1 MAGTSVEAVDAV
13 DWSRFRTGLPEH
25 HPVKE
30 VPRALRRLV
39 ARGPAATDEDCH
51 PLYSCLFVPGG
62 GLPSAAAAALPF
74 LTALAS
80 DPANGARIT
89 LVELLGALNTAAREA
104 GEQGTYGAWREEWR
118 RQGDTITALLADP
131 APSVRRAALLLADDD
146 ALLERWHAETHP
158 AVRLPL
164 LLALGT
170 RAAATAGEPETR
182 LPGGRH
188 RFAGAV
194 EAVLGRVLRDDE
206 PVMQVA
212 AVIARASLDRD
223 APLRY
228 ADLLLDVLA
237 DPAVRPRFEQVWWL
251 PDVEIPFTRDDVAA
265 WLSGLFDHVPAVAL
279 SFVTRLA
286 EVAERTA
293 DDGLRRVVLDE
304 AWRHLVLRRSAAP
317 TVLPLAARLLDCADD
332 CVRLKAAH
340 LLAMLA
346 PDSRPCAD
354 RLAALL
360 DDPGTDDVSWIEG
373 TVGDFARWALVRL
386 GDPRGLPGLVE
397 SLWAP
402 YREQYGRSWVAG
414 DPRRPEMHEVLAP
427 LREHADVLL
436 PALLEEVRQD
446 HERHGGHGQI
456 MGTLLHVAEK
466 WGPDALPALPVVLPL
481 LTDARYSLQV
491 VDVLLAMGPGAA
503 STAPAVR
510 DAVVLDHPGNHDKI
524 AWAAWRIAGG
534 DDGTA
539 LRRLGEAVYDE
550 QASYGPVLLLSDFGP
565 AAAAHAGRV
574 RELIE
579 NAEYGKATA
588 AVALWRITGDP
599 GPTLAVLEE
608 IVVRFTGD
616 DDRYGALTEALRAFL
631 RIGTVTPAA
640 RRALRLVEARDTRLS
655 HYRDYR
661 AVLDDQELRSV
672 IAAVFALPC
681 RGGLALP
688 PGKRRAHV
696 DD

>member
-1 MAGTSVEAVDAV
+1 MTGTSVDAV
-13 DWSRFRTGLPEH
+13 DWSRLRTGLPEH
-25 HPVKE
+25 HPVEE

-39 ARGPAATDEDCH
+39 RRGPAATEEDCH

-74 LTALAS
+74 LTALAC
-80 DPANGARIT
+80 DPANGARVA
-89 LVELLGALNTAAREA
+89 LVELLAALNGAARETA
-104 GEQGTYGAWREEWR
+104 EQGTHATWREEWR
-118 RQGDTITALLADP
+118 RQGDKITALLADP
-131 APSVRRAALLLADDD
+131 LPNVRRAALLLADDD
-146 ALLERWHAETHP
+146 ELLGRWHAETHP

-170 RAAATAGEPETR
+170 RAATTTGAPETGS
-182 LPGGRH
+182 PGSRH
-188 RFAGAV
+188 HFTGAV
-194 EAVLGRVLRDDE
+194 EAVLSRVLRDDE
-206 PVMQVA
+206 PVMKVA

-223 APLRY
+223 APLRH

-237 DPAVRPRFEQVWWL
+237 DPAVRPRFEEIWWL

-265 WLSGLFDHVPAVAL
+265 WVSGLLDHDAPAGL

-286 EVAERTA
+286 EAAERTA

-346 PDSRPCAD
+346 PDSGPYAD

-360 DDPGTDDVSWIEG
+360 DDPGTDEISWIEA

-402 YREQYGRSWVAG
+402 YREQFGRSWVAG

-446 HERHGGHGQI
+446 HERHGAHGEI

-466 WGPDALPALPVVLPL
+466 WGPDALPVLPVVLPL
-481 LTDARYSLQV
+481 LKDTRYSMRV
-491 VDVLLAMGPGAA
+491 VDVLLAMGPAAA
-503 STAPAVR
+503 STASAVR
-510 DAVVLDHPGNHDKI
+510 DAVVLDHPGNHYRT

-539 LRRLGEAVYDE
+539 LRLLGEALHDE
-550 QASYGPVLLLSDFGP
+550 QASPHGPVLLLSDFGP
-565 AAAAHAGRV
+565 AAAAHVGRV
-574 RELIE
+574 REVME
-579 NAEYGKATA
+579 NADYGRATA
-588 AVALWRITGDP
+588 AVALWAITGDP
-599 GPTLAVLEE
+599 GATLTVLEQV
-608 IVVRFTGD
+608 VVRFTGD
-616 DDRYGALTEALRAFL
+616 DDRYGDLAEALRGFL

-640 RRALRLVEARDTRLS
+640 RRALRLIEARDSRLS

-661 AVLDDQELRSV
+661 AVLDDQNFRST
-672 IAAVFALPC
+672 IAAV
-681 RGGLALP
+681 LALP
-688 PGKRRAHV
+688 
-696 DD
+696 

>member
-1 MAGTSVEAVDAV
+1 MAVAGTSIDAVDAV
-13 DWSRFRTGLPEH
+13 DWSRFRTGVPEH
-25 HPVKE
+25 HPVKV

-39 ARGPAATDEDCH
+39 SRGPAATEEDCH

-80 DPANGARIT
+80 DPANGARVT
-89 LVELLGALNTAAREA
+89 LVELLGALNGAAREA
-104 GEQGTYGAWREEWR
+104 GEQGAHGAWREEWR
-118 RQGDTITALLADP
+118 RHGERITALIADP
-131 APSVRRAALLLADDD
+131 APSVRRAALLIADDD
-146 ALLERWHAETHP
+146 ALLERWHAETDT

-170 RAAATAGEPETR
+170 RAATTADAPETGS
-182 LPGGRH
+182 PDGRH

-194 EAVLGRVLRDDE
+194 EAVLSRVLCDDE
-206 PVMQVA
+206 PVMKVA
-212 AVIARASLDRD
+212 AVIAWASLDRD
-223 APLRY
+223 APLRH

-237 DPAVRPRFEQVWWL
+237 DPAVGPRFERIWWL
-251 PDVEIPFTRDDVAA
+251 PEVEVPFTRDDVAA
-265 WLSGLFDHVPAVAL
+265 WVSGLLDHVPQDAL
-279 SFVTRLA
+279 SFVSRLA
-286 EVAERTA
+286 EAAERTE

-317 TVLPLAARLLDCADD
+317 TVLPLAARLLECADD

-346 PDSRPCAD
+346 PDSGPYAD

-360 DDPGTDDVSWIEG
+360 DDPGTDEISWIEG
-373 TVGDFARWALVRL
+373 TVGDFARWALARL
-386 GDPRGLPGLVE
+386 GDPRCLPGLVE

-402 YREQYGRSWVAG
+402 YREQFGRSWVVG
-414 DPRRPEMHEVLAP
+414 DPRRPEIHEVLAP

-446 HERHGGHGQI
+446 HERHGDHGEI
-456 MGTLLHVAEK
+456 MGTLLHVAEE
-466 WGPDALPALPVVLPL
+466 WGPDALPVLPVILPL
-481 LTDARYSLQV
+481 LKDTRYSFRV

-510 DAVVLDHPGNHDKI
+510 DAVVLDHPGNHDRI

-539 LRRLGEAVYDE
+539 LRRLGEAMHDE
-550 QASYGPVLLLSDFGP
+550 QASPYGPVLLLSDFGP

-574 RELIE
+574 REVME
-579 NAEYGKATA
+579 NAKYGKATA

-599 GPTLAVLEE
+599 GPTLSVLEQ
-608 IVVRFTGD
+608 VVARFTGD
-616 DDRYGALTEALRAFL
+616 DDRYGDLAEALRGFL

-640 RRALRLVEARDTRLS
+640 RRALRLVEARDPRLS
-655 HYRDYR
+655 NDRDYR
-661 AVLDDQELRSV
+661 AVLDDQELRAA
-672 IAAVFALPC
+672 IAAV
-681 RGGLALP
+681 LALP
-688 PGKRRAHV
+688 
-696 DD
+696 

>member
-13 DWSRFRTGLPEH
+13 DWSRFRTGVPEH

-39 ARGPAATDEDCH
+39 RRGPAATEEDCH
-51 PLYSCLFVPGG
+51 PLYSCLFAPGG

-74 LTALAS
+74 LTALAA
-80 DPANGARIT
+80 DPANGARVT
-89 LVELLGALNTAAREA
+89 LVELLGALNGAAREA
-104 GEQGTYGAWREEWR
+104 GEQGTLGAWREGWR
-118 RQGDTITALLADP
+118 RQGDKITALLADP
-131 APSVRRAALLLADDD
+131 EPSVRRAALLLADDD
-146 ALLERWHAETHP
+146 ALLQRWHAETEP

-170 RAAATAGEPETR
+170 RATTADAPETGS
-182 LPGGRH
+182 PGGRH
-188 RFAGAV
+188 RFADAV
-194 EAVLGRVLRDDE
+194 EAVLSRVLRDDE
-206 PVMQVA
+206 PVMKVA

-223 APLRY
+223 APLRH

-237 DPAVRPRFEQVWWL
+237 DPAVRPRFERIWWL

-265 WLSGLFDHVPAVAL
+265 WVSGLLDHDPPAAL

-286 EVAERTA
+286 EAAERTA

-317 TVLPLAARLLDCADD
+317 TVLPLAARLLDSADD

-346 PDSRPCAD
+346 PDSGPYAD

-360 DDPGTDDVSWIEG
+360 DDPGTDEISWIEG

-402 YREQYGRSWVAG
+402 YREQFGRSWVAG

-446 HERHGGHGQI
+446 HERHGDHGEI
-456 MGTLLHVAEK
+456 MATLLHVAEA
-466 WGPDALPALPVVLPL
+466 WGPDALPVLPVVLPL
-481 LTDARYSLQV
+481 LKDTRYSLRV

-503 STAPAVR
+503 STASAVR
-510 DAVVLDHPGNHDKI
+510 DAVVLDHPANHHRT

-539 LRRLGEAVYDE
+539 LRLLGEAVHDE
-550 QASYGPVLLLSDFGP
+550 QASPYGPVLLLSDFGP

-574 RELIE
+574 REVME
-579 NAEYGKATA
+579 NAAYGRVTA
-588 AVALWRITGDP
+588 AVALWAITGDP

-608 IVVRFTGD
+608 VVVRFTGD
-616 DDRYGALTEALRAFL
+616 DDRYGDLAEALRGFL

-640 RRALRLVEARDTRLS
+640 RRALRLVGARDARLS
-655 HYRDYR
+655 NHRDYR
-661 AVLDDQELRSV
+661 AVLDDQELRSA
-672 IAAVFALPC
+672 IAAV
-681 RGGLALP
+681 LALP
-688 PGKRRAHV
+688 
-696 DD
+696 

>member
-13 DWSRFRTGLPEH
+13 DWSRLRTGVPEH

-39 ARGPAATDEDCH
+39 RRGPAATEEDCH
-51 PLYSCLFVPGG
+51 PLYSCLFTPGG

-80 DPANGARIT
+80 DPAHGARVT
-89 LVELLGALNTAAREA
+89 LVELLGALNGAASEA
-104 GEQGTYGAWREEWR
+104 GAQGTHGTWREEWR
-118 RQGDTITALLADP
+118 RQGDKITTLLADP

-146 ALLERWHAETHP
+146 ALLDRWYAETDP

-170 RAAATAGEPETR
+170 RAATTAGAPETGS
-182 LPGGRH
+182 PGGRH

-194 EAVLGRVLRDDE
+194 EAVLSQVLRDDE
-206 PVMQVA
+206 PVMKVA

-223 APLRY
+223 APLRH

-237 DPAVRPRFEQVWWL
+237 DPALRLRFERVWWL
-251 PDVEIPFTRDDVAA
+251 PDVETPFTRDNVAA
-265 WLSGLFDHVPAVAL
+265 WVSGLLDHVPSDAL

-286 EVAERTA
+286 EAAERTA

-340 LLAMLA
+340 LLAVLA
-346 PDSRPCAD
+346 PDSGPYAD

-360 DDPGTDDVSWIEG
+360 DDPGTDEISWIEG

-402 YREQYGRSWVAG
+402 HREHFGRSWVPG

-446 HERHGGHGQI
+446 HERHGDHGEI
-456 MGTLLHVAEK
+456 MATLLHVAEE
-466 WGPDALPALPVVLPL
+466 WGPHALPVLPVVLPL
-481 LTDARYSLQV
+481 LKDTRYSLHV

-503 STAPAVR
+503 STASAVR
-510 DAVVLDHPGNHDKI
+510 DAVVLDHPANHRRT

-539 LRRLGEAVYDE
+539 LRLLGEAVHDE
-550 QASYGPVLLLSDFGP
+550 QASPYGPVLLLSDFGP
-565 AAAAHAGRV
+565 AAAAHAARV
-574 RELIE
+574 REVME
-579 NAEYGKATA
+579 NAEYGRATA
-588 AVALWRITGDP
+588 AVALWAITGDP
-599 GPTLAVLEE
+599 GATLAVLEQV
-608 IVVRFTGD
+608 VVRFTGD
-616 DDRYGALTEALRAFL
+616 DDRYGDLAEALRGFL

-640 RRALRLVEARDTRLS
+640 RRALRLVGARDPRLS
-655 HYRDYR
+655 NHRDYR
-661 AVLDDQELRSV
+661 AVLDDQELRSA
-672 IAAVFALPC
+672 IAAV
-681 RGGLALP
+681 LALP
-688 PGKRRAHV
+688 
-696 DD
+696 

>member
-13 DWSRFRTGLPEH
+13 DWSRFRTGVSEH
-25 HPVKE
+25 HPVEE

-39 ARGPAATDEDCH
+39 RRGPAATEEDCH
-51 PLYSCLFVPGG
+51 PLYSCLFAPGG

-80 DPANGARIT
+80 DSANGARVT
-89 LVELLGALNTAAREA
+89 LVELLGALNGAAREA
-104 GEQGTYGAWREEWR
+104 GEQGTHEAWREEWR
-118 RQGDTITALLADP
+118 RQGDKVTALLADP

-146 ALLERWHAETHP
+146 ALLERWHAERDP
-158 AVRLPL
+158 AVRLPV

-170 RAAATAGEPETR
+170 CAATTAGAPGTGS
-182 LPGGRH
+182 PGGRH
-188 RFAGAV
+188 RFNGAV
-194 EAVLGRVLRDDE
+194 EAMLSRVLRDDE
-206 PVMQVA
+206 PVMKVA
-212 AVIARASLDRD
+212 AVIAWASLDRD
-223 APLRY
+223 VPLRHT
-228 ADLLLDVLA
+228 DVLLDVLA
-237 DPAVRPRFEQVWWL
+237 DPAVRPRFEQIWWL
-251 PDVEIPFTRDDVAA
+251 PDVEVPFTRDDVAA
-265 WLSGLFDHVPAVAL
+265 WVSGLLDHVPPAAL

-286 EVAERTA
+286 EAAERTA

-304 AWRHLVLRRSAAP
+304 AWRHMVLRRSAAP
-317 TVLPLAARLLDCADD
+317 TVLPLAARLLDCTDD

-346 PDSRPCAD
+346 PDSGPYAD

-360 DDPGTDDVSWIEG
+360 DDPGTDTVSWIEG

-402 YREQYGRSWVAG
+402 YREQFGRSWVEG

-446 HERHGGHGQI
+446 HERHGGHGVI
-456 MGTLLHVAEK
+456 MGTLLHVAEE
-466 WGPDALPALPVVLPL
+466 WGPDALPVLPVVLPL
-481 LTDARYSLQV
+481 LKDTRYSLRV
-491 VDVLLAMGPGAA
+491 IDVLLAMGPGAA

-510 DAVVLDHPGNHDKI
+510 DAVVLGHPSNHHTT

-539 LRRLGEAVYDE
+539 LRILGEAVHDE
-550 QASYGPVLLLSDFGP
+550 QASPYGPVTLLSDFGP

-574 RELIE
+574 REVME
-579 NAEYGKATA
+579 NSEYGRVVA
-588 AVALWRITGDP
+588 AVALWAITGDQ
-599 GPTLAVLEE
+599 GTTLPVLEQV
-608 IVVRFTGD
+608 VVRFTED
-616 DDRYGALTEALRAFL
+616 DDRYGDLAEALRGFL

-640 RRALRLVEARDTRLS
+640 RRALRLVGARDLRLS
-655 HYRDYR
+655 NHRDYR

-672 IAAVFALPC
+672 IAAV
-681 RGGLALP
+681 LALP
-688 PGKRRAHV
+688 
-696 DD
+696 

>member
-39 ARGPAATDEDCH
+39 RQGPAATDEDCH
-51 PLYSCLFVPGG
+51 PLYSCLFAPGG

-89 LVELLGALNTAAREA
+89 LVELLGALNAAAREA
-104 GEQGTYGAWREEWR
+104 GEPGPHGAWREEWR
-118 RQGDTITALLADP
+118 RQGGTITALLADP
-131 APSVRRAALLLADDD
+131 APSVRRAAIPLAEDD
-146 ALLERWHAETHP
+146 ALLERWHAETDP

-170 RAAATAGEPETR
+170 RAATTAGAPGTGS
-182 LPGGRH
+182 PGGRD

-194 EAVLGRVLRDDE
+194 EAVLSRVLRDDE
-206 PVMQVA
+206 PVMKAA

-251 PDVEIPFTRDDVAA
+251 PDGEIPFTRDDVAA
-265 WLSGLFDHVPAVAL
+265 CVSGLLDHVPAAAL

-286 EVAERTA
+286 EAAERTE

-340 LLAMLA
+340 LLAMLV
-346 PDSRPCAD
+346 PDSGPYAD

-360 DDPGTDDVSWIEG
+360 DDPGTDDISWIEG

-402 YREQYGRSWVAG
+402 YREQYGCSWVAG
-414 DPRRPEMHEVLAP
+414 DPRRPEMHDVLAP

-446 HERHGGHGQI
+446 HERHGDHGQI

-481 LTDARYSLQV
+481 LKDARYSLRV

-510 DAVVLDHPGNHDKI
+510 EAVVLDHPGNHDKI

-534 DDGTA
+534 VTTAPPCGAWARRCTTSGRRPADRSSSCPTSAPPPRRTPDGCVSSWRTPSTG
-539 LRRLGEAVYDE
+539 RRRRRSPCGGSPATRGPPWRCWRRSSC
-550 QASYGPVLLLSDFGP
+550 ASP
-565 AAAAHAGRV
+565 AATT
-574 RELIE
+574 
-579 NAEYGKATA
+579 ATA
-588 AVALWRITGDP
+588 T
-599 GPTLAVLEE
+599 
-608 IVVRFTGD
+608 
-616 DDRYGALTEALRAFL
+616 
-631 RIGTVTPAA
+631 
-640 RRALRLVEARDTRLS
+640 
-655 HYRDYR
+655 
-661 AVLDDQELRSV
+661 
-672 IAAVFALPC
+672 
-681 RGGLALP
+681 
-688 PGKRRAHV
+688 
-696 DD
+696 